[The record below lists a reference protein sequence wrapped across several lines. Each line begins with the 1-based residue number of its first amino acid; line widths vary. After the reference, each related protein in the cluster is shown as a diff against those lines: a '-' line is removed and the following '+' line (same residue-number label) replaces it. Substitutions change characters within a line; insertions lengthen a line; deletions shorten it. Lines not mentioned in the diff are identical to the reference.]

1 MTQVSRGEVVRVHYT
16 GRYTD
21 GTVFDSSEDREPL
34 EFVAG
39 SNEVIQ
45 GVSDAVV
52 GMANG
57 EKKTVTIPPE
67 QGYGD
72 RNPALEQSVPLDNLP
87 EGVQEGD
94 QLRLVHDEQEI
105 PVWVREINEDEEV
118 AKIDANHPLAGVT
131 LVFDL
136 ELVSHNAG
144 E

>member
-1 MTQVSRGEVVRVHYT
+1 
-16 GRYTD
+16 
-21 GTVFDSSEDREPL
+21 
-34 EFVAG
+34 
-39 SNEVIQ
+39 
-45 GVSDAVV
+45 
-52 GMANG
+52 MANG